1 MTAAELQ
8 AEATDAAARTA
19 RYELLTNQAETS
31 GAVFDY
37 LLPLPPLRNHRTHRE
52 WETNKETAE

>member
-8 AEATDAAARTA
+8 AEATEAATRTA

-37 LLPLPPLRNHRTHRE
+37 LAPVPPLTNHRTRRE
-52 WETNKETAE
+52 WETNKETT

>member
-1 MTAAELQ
+1 VTAADLQ
-8 AEATDAAARTA
+8 AEAAQALAETA

-37 LLPLPPLRNHRTHRE
+37 LAPVPPLTNHRTHRE
-52 WETNKETAE
+52 WETNKETT